1 MPDKHAR
8 LSPSSSERWLNCPPS
23 VILGADIPDETS
35 EYAAEGTAAHTLC
48 EYKVLRMLGHDAQDP
63 HPSLIYHDEEMEE
76 CSDDYAAF
84 ISEAIEDVRKKGHEP
99 AVFTEIRLDMSRFAP
114 ECFGTCDCC
123 IVSDDGLEIV
133 DFKYGKG
140 VEVSA
145 DHNPQMMLYAL
156 GALEMF
162 GRIYDIRDISMTIF
176 QPRLSNISTWN
187 TTADELLL
195 WAEDYLKPRAEL
207 AFHGEGEQSA
217 GDWCRFCKV
226 RAICR
231 KRAEEN
237 MRLAAYDFR
246 EPQLLDNDEIADIL
260 SKTDELAS
268 WVSDVK
274 GYALSAL
281 SRGEKLDG
289 WKLVEGRSIR
299 KYTDEEK
306 VADVVREAGFEP
318 YDHTVKGI
326 TAMTAMLGK
335 KRFNELLGALITKPA
350 GKPTIAPE
358 SDRRPAIT
366 ISNDFNDLEE

>member
-23 VILGADIPDETS
+23 VMLGADIPDEAS
-35 EYAAEGTAAHTLC
+35 EYAAEGTAAHSLC
-48 EYKVLRMLGHDAQDP
+48 EYKVQRLLGHDAQDP
-63 HPSLIYHDEEMEE
+63 RPSLFYHDEEMEE
-76 CSDDYAAF
+76 CSDDYIAF
-84 ISEAIEDVRKKGHEP
+84 ISETIEEIRSKGHEP

-123 IVSDDGLEIV
+123 IISDEGLEII
-133 DFKYGKG
+133 DYKHGKG

-145 DHNPQMMLYAL
+145 NHNPQMMLYAL

-162 GRIYDIRDISMTIF
+162 GHIYDIRDISMTIF

-187 TTADELLL
+187 TTSDELLL
-195 WAEDYLKPRAEL
+195 WAEDYLKLRAEL
-207 AFHGEGEQSA
+207 AFRGEGEQRA

-226 RAICR
+226 RAVCR

-246 EPQLLDNDEIADIL
+246 EPQLLDNEEIADIL
-260 SKTDELAS
+260 SKADELAS

-281 SRGEKLDG
+281 IRGEQIDG
-289 WKLVEGRSIR
+289 YKLVEGRSIR
-299 KYTDEEK
+299 KYTDEDK
-306 VADVVREAGFEP
+306 VADVVRNAGFEP

-366 ISNDFNDLEE
+366 INDFNDL

>member
-8 LSPSSSERWLNCPPS
+8 LSPSSSERWLNCPSS
-23 VILGADIPDETS
+23 VMLGADIPDETS
-35 EYAAEGTAAHTLC
+35 EYAAEGTAAHSLC
-48 EYKVLRMLGHDAQDP
+48 EYKVQRMLGHKVHDP
-63 HPSLIYHDEEMEE
+63 RSTLLYHDEEMEE

-84 ISEAIEDVRKKGHEP
+84 ISEAIEGIRKKGHEP
-99 AVFTEIRLDMSRFAP
+99 SVFTEIRLDMSRFAP

-123 IVSDDGLEIV
+123 VVSDDGLEII
-133 DFKYGKG
+133 DYKHGKG

-162 GRIYDIRDISMTIF
+162 GHIYDIRDISMTIF

-187 TTADELLL
+187 TTSDELLR
-195 WAEDYLKPRAEL
+195 WAMDYLKPRAEL
-207 AFHGEGEQSA
+207 AFHGDGEQSA

-226 RAICR
+226 KATCR

-246 EPQLLDNDEIADIL
+246 EPQLLDNSEIADIL
-260 SKTDELAS
+260 SKADELAS

-274 GYALSAL
+274 GYALSVL
-281 SRGEKLDG
+281 IRGEQLDG
-289 WKLVEGRSIR
+289 YKLVEGRSIR

-326 TAMTAMLGK
+326 TAMTVMLGK

-350 GKPTIAPE
+350 RKPTIAPE

-366 ISNDFNDLEE
+366 INDFNDLEE

>member
-23 VILGADIPDETS
+23 VMLGADIPEETS
-35 EYAAEGTAAHTLC
+35 EYAAEGTAAHSLC
-48 EYKVLRMLGHDAQDP
+48 EYKVQKMLGHDAQDP
-63 HPSLIYHDEEMEE
+63 RSSLLYHDEEMEE

-84 ISEAIEDVRKKGHEP
+84 ISEAIEDVRKNGHEP
-99 AVFTEIRLDMSRFAP
+99 SVFTEIRLDMSRFAP
-114 ECFGTCDCC
+114 DCFGT
-123 IVSDDGLEIV
+123 SDTIIISDNFLSVI

-145 DHNPQMMLYAL
+145 AHNPQMMLYAL
-156 GALEMF
+156 GALDMF
-162 GRIYDIRDISMTIF
+162 GHIYDIRDISMTIF

-195 WAEDYLKPRAEL
+195 WTEDYLKPRAEL
-207 AFHGEGEQSA
+207 AFHGDGEQSA

-237 MRLAAYDFR
+237 LRLAAYDFR
-246 EPQLLDNDEIADIL
+246 EPRLLDNDEIADIL
-260 SKTDELAS
+260 SKADELAS

-281 SRGEKLDG
+281 IGGGQIAG
-289 WKLVEGRSIR
+289 WKLVEGRSVR

-306 VADVVREAGFEP
+306 VADVVRDAGFEP

-358 SDRRPAIT
+358 SDRRPAIM
-366 ISNDFNDLEE
+366 INDFNDLEE

>member
-1 MPDKHAR
+1 MSDKHAR

-23 VILGADIPDETS
+23 VMLESDIPDETS
-35 EYAAEGTAAHTLC
+35 EYAAEGTAAHSLC
-48 EYKVLRMLGHDAQDP
+48 EYKVQRMLEHDAKDP
-63 HPSLIYHDEEMEE
+63 HPSLLYQDEEMEE
-76 CSDDYAAF
+76 CSDDYSAF
-84 ISEAIEDVRKKGHEP
+84 ISEAIEDVRKKRHEP
-99 AVFTEIRLDMSRFAP
+99 SVFTEIQLDMSRFAP

-123 IVSDDGLEIV
+123 IVSDDGLKIV

-156 GALEMF
+156 GAMEMF
-162 GRIYDIRDISMTIF
+162 GHIYDIRDISMTIF
-176 QPRLSNISTWN
+176 QPRLSNISTWS
-187 TTADELLL
+187 TTADELLR

-207 AFHGEGEQSA
+207 AFRGEGEQSA
-217 GDWCRFCKV
+217 GDWCRFCRV
-226 RAICR
+226 RAVCR

-237 MRLAAYDFR
+237 MRLATYDFR
-246 EPQLLDNDEIADIL
+246 EPRLLDNSEIADIL
-260 SKTDELAS
+260 SKTDELVS

-281 SRGEKLDG
+281 IRGEHIDG
-289 WKLVEGRSIR
+289 YKLVEGRSIR

-306 VADVVREAGFEP
+306 VADVVRRAGFEP

-335 KRFNELLGALITKPA
+335 KRFNELLGTLITRPA
-350 GKPTIAPE
+350 GKPTIAPA
-358 SDRRPAIT
+358 SDRRPAIE
-366 ISNDFNDLEE
+366 INDFNDL

>member
-1 MPDKHAR
+1 MPDKHSR
-8 LSPSSSERWLNCPPS
+8 LSPSSSDRWLHCPPS
-23 VILGADIPDETS
+23 VMLGADIPDETS
-35 EYAAEGTAAHTLC
+35 SYAEEGTCAHALC
-48 EYKVLRMLGHDAQDP
+48 EWKVQKLLGHDVPDP
-63 HPSLIYHDEEMEE
+63 RPSLLYHDEEMEE

-84 ISEAIEDVRKKGHEP
+84 ISEAIEVVRKEGKEP
-99 AVFTEIRLDMSRFAP
+99 SVFTEIRLDMSRFAP

-123 IVSDDGLEIV
+123 IVSDDGLMIV

-145 DHNPQMMLYAL
+145 DHNPQMTLYAL

-162 GRIYDIRDISMTIF
+162 GGIYDITDISMTIF

-187 TTADELLL
+187 ITAEDLLN
-195 WAEDYLKPRAEL
+195 WAEVYLKPRAEL
-207 AFHGEGEQSA
+207 AFHGKGEQSA
-217 GDWCRFCKV
+217 GTWCRFCKV
-226 RAICR
+226 RAVCR

-237 MRLAAYDFR
+237 MKLAAYDFR
-246 EPQLLDNDEIADIL
+246 EPQLLDNDELAEIL
-260 SKTDELAS
+260 SKAEELSS

-274 GYALSAL
+274 EYALSAL
-281 SRGEKLDG
+281 IRGEHIDG
-289 WKLVEGRSIR
+289 YKLVEGRSIR

-306 VADVVREAGFEP
+306 VADVVRTAGFEP

-335 KRFNELLGALITKPA
+335 KRFNELLGALITRPA

-366 ISNDFNDLEE
+366 INDFNDL

>member
-23 VILGADIPDETS
+23 VMLGADIPDEAS
-35 EYAAEGTAAHTLC
+35 EYAAEGTAAHSLC
-48 EYKVLRMLGHDAQDP
+48 EYKVQRMLGHDTQDP
-63 HPSLIYHDEEMEE
+63 HPSLLYHDEEMEE
-76 CSDDYAAF
+76 CSDDYVAF
-84 ISEAIEDVRKKGHEP
+84 ISEAIEGIRRKGHEP
-99 AVFTEIRLDMSRFAP
+99 VVFTETRLDMSRFAP

-123 IVSDDGLEIV
+123 IVSDDGLEII

-162 GRIYDIRDISMTIF
+162 GHIYDIRDISMTIF
-176 QPRLSNISTWN
+176 QPRLSNISAWC
-187 TTADELLL
+187 TTSDELLR

-226 RAICR
+226 RAVCR

-237 MRLAAYDFR
+237 MKLATYDFR
-246 EPQLLDNDEIADIL
+246 EPPLLDNDEIADIL
-260 SKTDELAS
+260 SRADELVS

-281 SRGEKLDG
+281 IRGEHIDG
-289 WKLVEGRSIR
+289 YKLVEGRSIR
-299 KYTDEEK
+299 KYMDEEK
-306 VADVVREAGFEP
+306 VADVVSKAGFEP

-335 KRFNELLGALITKPA
+335 KRFNELLGALITKPT

-358 SDRRPAIT
+358 SDRRPSIT
-366 ISNDFNDLEE
+366 INDFNDL

>member
-23 VILGADIPDETS
+23 VMLGADIQEETS
-35 EYAAEGTAAHTLC
+35 EYAAEGTAAHSLC
-48 EYKVLRMLGHDAQDP
+48 EYKVQRLLGLDAQDP
-63 HPSLIYHDEEMEE
+63 RFSLLYHDEEMEE
-76 CSDDYAAF
+76 CSDDYVAF
-84 ISEAIEDVRKKGHEP
+84 ISEAIEGIRKKGHEP
-99 AVFTEIRLDMSRFAP
+99 SVFTEIRLDMSRFAP

-123 IVSDDGLEIV
+123 IVSDDGLEII

-140 VEVSA
+140 VEVNA

-156 GALEMF
+156 GALDMF
-162 GRIYDIRDISMTIF
+162 GFISDITDISMTIF
-176 QPRLSNISTWN
+176 QPRLSNISTWR
-187 TTADELLL
+187 TTADELLK

-207 AFHGEGEQSA
+207 AFRGKGEQRA

-226 RAICR
+226 RATCR

-237 MRLAAYDFR
+237 MKLAAYDFR
-246 EPQLLDNDEIADIL
+246 EPPLLDNKEIADIL
-260 SKTDELAS
+260 SKADELVS

-274 GYALSAL
+274 WYALSEL
-281 SRGEKLDG
+281 IKGGIIPGFKLI
-289 WKLVEGRSIR
+289 EGRSVR

-350 GKPTIAPE
+350 GKPTLAAE

-366 ISNDFNDLEE
+366 INDFNDLKE

>member
-23 VILGADIPDETS
+23 VMLGADIQEEIS
-35 EYAAEGTAAHTLC
+35 EYAAEGTAAHSLC
-48 EYKVLRMLGHDAQDP
+48 EYKVQRMLGHAAQDP
-63 HPSLIYHDEEMEE
+63 RPSLLYHDEEMEE
-76 CSDDYAAF
+76 CSDDYTAF
-84 ISEAIEDVRKKGHEP
+84 ISETIEEIRSKGHEP

-114 ECFGTCDCC
+114 ECFGT
-123 IVSDDGLEIV
+123 SDTIIITDNFLSVI

-156 GALEMF
+156 GAVEMF
-162 GRIYDIRDISMTIF
+162 GHIYDIRDISMTIF

-207 AFHGEGEQSA
+207 AFHGDGEQSA

-226 RAICR
+226 RAVCR

-246 EPQLLDNDEIADIL
+246 EPPLLDNDEIADIL
-260 SKTDELAS
+260 SKAEELAS

-281 SRGEKLDG
+281 IRGKKIDG
-289 WKLVEGRSIR
+289 YKLVEGRSIR
-299 KYTDEEK
+299 KYMDEEK

-335 KRFNELLGALITKPA
+335 KRFNELLGDLITKPA

-366 ISNDFNDLEE
+366 INDFNDL

>member
-23 VILGADIPDETS
+23 VILGEDIPDETS
-35 EYAAEGTAAHTLC
+35 EYAAEGTVAHSLC
-48 EYKVLRMLGHDAQDP
+48 EYKVQKMLGHDAKDP
-63 HPSLIYHDEEMEE
+63 RPTLLYHDEEMEE
-76 CSDDYAAF
+76 CSDDYASF
-84 ISEAIEDVRKKGHEP
+84 ISESIERIRDKGSEP

-114 ECFGTCDCC
+114 DCFGTCDCC
-123 IVSDDGLEIV
+123 IVSDVGLEII

-140 VEVSA
+140 VEVDA
-145 DHNPQMMLYAL
+145 DHNTQMMLYAL

-162 GRIYDIRDISMTIF
+162 GHIYDIRSISMTIF
-176 QPRLSNISTWN
+176 QPRLSNISTWS
-187 TTADELLL
+187 TTTEELLL
-195 WAEDYLKPRAEL
+195 WAENHLKPRAEL
-207 AFHGEGEQSA
+207 AFQGEGEQRA

-226 RAICR
+226 RAVCR

-237 MRLAAYDFR
+237 MKLAAYDFM
-246 EPQLLDNDEIADIL
+246 EPKLLDNLEVADIL
-260 SKTDELAS
+260 SKADELVS
-268 WVSDVK
+268 WVSDIK

-281 SRGEKLDG
+281 IRGEHIDG
-289 WKLVEGRSIR
+289 YKLVEGRSIR

-306 VADVVREAGFEP
+306 VADVVRNAGFEP
-318 YDHTVKGI
+318 YNHTVKGI

-358 SDRRPAIT
+358 SDRRPAIE
-366 ISNDFNDLEE
+366 INDFNDL

>member
-23 VILGADIPDETS
+23 VMLGADIPDETS
-35 EYAAEGTAAHTLC
+35 EYAAEGTAAHSLC
-48 EYKVLRMLGHDAQDP
+48 EYKVQRMLGHDAQDLR
-63 HPSLIYHDEEMEE
+63 SALLYHDEEMEE

-84 ISEAIEDVRKKGHEP
+84 IAEAIENVRKKGHEP

-123 IVSDDGLEIV
+123 IVSDDGLRII

-140 VEVSA
+140 VEVSS

-156 GALEMF
+156 GALDMF
-162 GRIYDIRDISMTIF
+162 GHIYDILDIAMTIF
-176 QPRLSNISTWN
+176 QPRLSNISIWN
-187 TTADELLL
+187 TTSVNLLK

-207 AFHGEGEQSA
+207 AFLGDGEQSA

-226 RAICR
+226 MAVCR

-237 MRLAAYDFR
+237 MRLAAYDFK
-246 EPQLLDNDEIADIL
+246 EPPLLDNKEIADIL
-260 SKTDELAS
+260 SKADELAS

-281 SRGEKLDG
+281 IRGEQIDG
-289 WKLVEGRSIR
+289 YKLVEGRSIR

-358 SDRRPAIT
+358 SDRRPAIE
-366 ISNDFNDLEE
+366 INDFNDL

>member
-23 VILGADIPDETS
+23 VMLGADIPEETS
-35 EYAAEGTAAHTLC
+35 EYAAEGTAAHSLC
-48 EYKVLRMLGHDAQDP
+48 EYKVQRILGHDAQDP
-63 HPSLIYHDEEMEE
+63 RSSLLYHDEEMEE
-76 CSDDYAAF
+76 CSDDYAVF
-84 ISEAIEDVRKKGHEP
+84 ISEAIEGIRRKGHEP
-99 AVFTEIRLDMSRFAP
+99 VVFTEIRLDMSHFAP

-123 IVSDDGLEIV
+123 IVSDDGLEII

-162 GRIYDIRDISMTIF
+162 GHIYDIHDIFMTIF

-187 TTADELLL
+187 TTADELLR

-207 AFHGEGEQSA
+207 AFRGEGEQSA
-217 GDWCRFCKV
+217 GNWCRFCKV
-226 RAICR
+226 RAVCR

-237 MRLAAYDFR
+237 MRLAEYDFR

-260 SKTDELAS
+260 SKADELVS

-281 SRGEKLDG
+281 IRGEHIDG
-289 WKLVEGRSIR
+289 YKLVEGRSIR
-299 KYTDEEK
+299 KYTDDEK
-306 VADVVREAGFEP
+306 VAAVVREAGFEP

-335 KRFNELLGALITKPA
+335 KRFDELLGALITRPA

-358 SDRRPAIT
+358 SDRRPAIE
-366 ISNDFNDLEE
+366 INDFNDLKE